1 MSDAEPT
8 GPQQRGRFQPGQSG
22 NPSGRP
28 RGSRH
33 AALVTL
39 DAIGIE
45 GAEKVMRKV
54 QEMAEAGDMRAAEL
68 LLKRIWPERK
78 GRPVEM
84 ELPALNT
91 AADLPK
97 ALAVVAAEMAAG
109 NVTPEEAGAVAAVVE
124 AQRRA
129 LETEDL
135 AARIAALE
143 ARGNGK

>member
-8 GPQQRGRFQPGQSG
+8 GRAQNGRFQPG
-22 NPSGRP
+22 NPGRP
-28 RGSRH
+28 KGTRH

-68 LLKRIWPERK
+68 LLRRLWPERK

-84 ELPALNT
+84 ELPALKT

-109 NVTPEEAGAVAAVVE
+109 NLSPEEAGAVVAVVE

>member
-1 MSDAEPT
+1 
-8 GPQQRGRFQPGQSG
+8 
-22 NPSGRP
+22 
-28 RGSRH
+28 
-33 AALVTL
+33 
-39 DAIGIE
+39 
-45 GAEKVMRKV
+45 
-54 QEMAEAGDMRAAEL
+54 
-68 LLKRIWPERK
+68 
-78 GRPVEM
+78 M

-109 NVTPEEAGAVAAVVE
+109 NITPEEAGAVVAVVE

-143 ARGNGK
+143 ARSNGK